1 MEPMN
6 NLFTL
11 VHDFLMIA
19 LPKERKSSPNTIRSY
34 KKALEL
40 LFDFVKERKNI
51 PFNKLTFDDITREVV
66 SEFLQHLEEDRNC
79 SVSTRNQRL
88 HCIRAFFRYAAQED
102 ITVVK
107 HLAEV
112 EKVKKARQPKP
123 LVEHMSEEAIHV
135 ILRQPNVSTIIGKR
149 DAFLML
155 FLYRTGIR
163 VQELVDV
170 KICDISTGTHSSLT
184 VCGKGTKMR
193 TVPLR
198 TDTMK
203 HLRQYIELF
212 HPGCSPYAK
221 DYLFYTVRNGM
232 KKRMTEDNVRWLL
245 RKYGTA
251 ARQECLEVPENVH
264 PHLFRHSLAMSLY
277 RNGVDLS
284 LISQWLGHAN
294 IETTLIYAHADTE
307 IKRQAIDLAIPEGAP
322 LKQFLNST
330 RYTVNDEILLKQL
343 CGLR

>member
-11 VHDFLMIA
+11 VHDFLLVA
-19 LPKERKSSPNTIRSY
+19 LPQEQKCSPNTIRSY

-40 LFDFVKERKNI
+40 FFDYIKEQKGV
-51 PFNKLTFDDITREVV
+51 PLSKLTFEDINRDTV
-66 SEFLQHLEEDRNC
+66 SNFLLYLENDRQC
-79 SVSTRNQRL
+79 SISTRNHRL
-88 HCIRAFFRYAAQED
+88 HCIRAFYRYAAQED

-107 HLAEV
+107 HLTEV
-112 EKVKKARQPKP
+112 EKVKKARQSKP
-123 LVEHMSEEAIHV
+123 LVEHMNETAIQT
-135 ILRQPNVSTIIGKR
+135 ILQQPDTATLIGKR

-163 VQELVDV
+163 VQELVD
-170 KICDISTGTHSSLT
+170 IRLCDITIGVHSSLT
-184 VCGKGTKMR
+184 VCGKGSKVR
-193 TVPLR
+193 AIPLR
-198 TDTMK
+198 EDTVRHLK
-203 HLRQYIELF
+203 HYLDLF
-212 HPGCSPYAK
+212 HYDRVAYSK
-221 DYLFYTVRNGM
+221 EHLFYTVRNGLR
-232 KKRMTEDNVRWLL
+232 KRMTEDNVRYLL
-245 RKYGTA
+245 RKYGTQ

-294 IETTLIYAHADTE
+294 IETTLVYAHADTE
-307 IKRQAIDLAIPEGAP
+307 IKRQAIERTIPEGTP
-322 LKQFLNST
+322 LKAYLNAD
-330 RYTVNDEILLKQL
+330 RYTVNDELLLKQL

>member
-51 PFNKLTFDDITREVV
+51 PFNKLTFDDITRDVV
-66 SEFLQHLEEDRNC
+66 SEFLQHLEDDRNC

-123 LVEHMSEEAIHV
+123 LVEHMSEEAIQV

-170 KICDISTGTHSSLT
+170 KICDIRTGTHNSLT
-184 VCGKGTKMR
+184 VCGKGSKMR

-198 TDTMK
+198 NDTVK

-212 HPGCSPYAK
+212 HPGCSPYAQ

-245 RKYGTA
+245 RKYGIA